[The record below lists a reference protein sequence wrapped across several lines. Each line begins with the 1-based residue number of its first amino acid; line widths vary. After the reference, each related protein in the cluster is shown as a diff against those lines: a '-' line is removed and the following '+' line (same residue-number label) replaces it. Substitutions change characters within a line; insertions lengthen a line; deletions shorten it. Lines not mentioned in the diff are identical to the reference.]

1 MSRVYTTHSSEG
13 PHPSQS
19 DLLPCIERRLDDATL
34 PRDPI
39 RTQCSSSCLFTRC
52 QPLMP
57 TVVLYCST
65 LQDWKRNFFSCSE
78 EKKRKCKQMEEE
90 SPDFRQPEPSPLCLE
105 ALSQSCSLLCP
116 LLGKV

>member
-39 RTQCSSSCLFTRC
+39 RTQ
-52 QPLMP
+52 
-57 TVVLYCST
+57 Y
-65 LQDWKRNFFSCSE
+65 WKRNFFSCSE